1 MCPVEEL
8 ITTATNFSF
17 FISLFDRLVMILFA
31 ILPFGVYLY
40 IRDLIDDICAADD
53 GPPFFSFQGELDR
66 QREQKRMI
74 TLIFFR

>member
-1 MCPVEEL
+1 
-8 ITTATNFSF
+8 
-17 FISLFDRLVMILFA
+17 MILFA